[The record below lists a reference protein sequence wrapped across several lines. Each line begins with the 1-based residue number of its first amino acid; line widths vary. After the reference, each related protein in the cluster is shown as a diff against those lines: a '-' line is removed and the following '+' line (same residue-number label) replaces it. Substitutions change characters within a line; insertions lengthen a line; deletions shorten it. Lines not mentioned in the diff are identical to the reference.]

1 MGLEKS
7 TRDVVLADGTAVRA
21 DMLAIGGKDLNAYAG
36 LNGPYWVDADFDGVP
51 ESVNPRAFG
60 LVMEDVD
67 FGLALFAP
75 KQGQAQVADLKW
87 AAATATAGRVEFVGL
102 QDVTLKVSN
111 IGLDIN
117 LVTGVAAG
125 VDSDAKVIDF
135 AGGEGQRKI
144 QVINGPVST
153 IALDHDGRLGQYV
166 RATGDV
172 ELRVGDFF
180 EVEGSLG
187 FERRSQT
194 VTLADGSSVDTEL
207 ISIGGTDLSAFV
219 GVGPYRK
226 DLNLDGKVDV
236 RTTFDDAGQRVKE
249 EMDGDFDGRTDWVD
263 HYISGKRTVSEVDTD
278 FNGTFDLF
286 KYYENSKVRRKE
298 RDTNAD
304 GRVDAWEYLDEN
316 GTVVKTGKDV
326 DGDGKMDVREQ

>member
-1 MGLEKS
+1 MRSLTPALLLALSVAPLAGCPKNGAAAASGAPATGAATDGAPTVAGEASTLTKS
-7 TRDVVLADGTAVRA
+7 STADGLTQVQV
-21 DMLAIGGKDLNAYAG
+21 DLNR
-36 LNGPYWVDADFDGVP
+36 DGRP
-51 ESVNPRAFG
+51 EITNFFR
-60 LVMEDVD
+60 E
-67 FGLALFAP
+67 
-75 KQGQAQVADLKW
+75 
-87 AAATATAGRVEFVGL
+87 R
-102 QDVTLKVSN
+102 
-111 IGLDIN
+111 
-117 LVTGVAAG
+117 
-125 VDSDAKVIDF
+125 SDA
-135 AGGEGQRKI
+135 
-144 QVINGPVST
+144 P
-153 IALDHDGRLGQYV
+153 RL
-166 RATGDV
+166 
-172 ELRVGDFF
+172 L
-180 EVEGSLG
+180 L
-187 FERRSQT
+187 
-194 VTLADGSSVDTEL
+194 LKDT
-207 ISIGGTDLSAFV
+207 
-219 GVGPYRK
+219 